1 MAALLGSY
9 SPNDVSV
16 IVNGLPLEGFADG
29 TFVNVEYMSDAAT
42 MVEGADGSPAIA
54 FKRGMRG
61 ATVTFTCLQ
70 TSLANNYLNA
80 LLQTQ
85 KFAASGANTV
95 SVTIRNNQGGELH
108 VMPRGVFSKEPTA
121 AFAVEVGSREW
132 AVIGQ
137 LQSTFAGN
145 EV

>member
-9 SPNDVSV
+9 SPNDVTV
-16 IVNGLPLEGFADG
+16 AINGVPIEGFADG
-29 TFVNVEYMSDAAT
+29 TFVNVSYNSDAAT

-61 ATVTFTCLQ
+61 GTITLTLLQ
-70 TSLANNYLNA
+70 TSMGNTILSAYLQA
-80 LLQTQ
+80 Q

-95 SVTIRNNQGGELH
+95 AVTIRNAQGGELH
-108 VMPRGVFSKEPTA
+108 AMPRAVFSKEPEAGFA
-121 AFAVEVGSREW
+121 AEISNREW
-132 AVIGQ
+132 TMIGQ
-137 LQSTFAGN
+137 LQSNFAGN

>member
-9 SPNDVSV
+9 SPNDISV
-16 IVNGLPLEGFADG
+16 IVNGLPLEGFAEG
-29 TFVNVEYMSDAAT
+29 TFVNVEYNSDAAT

-61 ATVTFTCLQ
+61 ATITFTCLQ

-80 LLQTQ
+80 LLQSQ
-85 KFAASGANTV
+85 KFSASGAATL

-108 VMPRGVFSKEPTA
+108 SMPRGVFNKEPAA
-121 AFAVEVGSREW
+121 AFAAEIGSREW
-132 AVIGQ
+132 TVIGQ
-137 LQSTFAGN
+137 LNSTFAGN

>member
-1 MAALLGSY
+1 VAALLGSY

-16 IVNGLPLEGFADG
+16 IVNGLPLEGFAEG

-80 LLQTQ
+80 LLQAQ
-85 KFAASGANTV
+85 KFAASGATTV
-95 SVTIRNNQGGELH
+95 QVTIRNAQGGELH
-108 VMPRGVFSKEPTA
+108 SMPRGVFSKEPA
-121 AFAVEVGSREW
+121 AGFAAEVGSREW
-132 AVIGQ
+132 TIIGQ
-137 LQSTFAGN
+137 LNSTFAGN

>member
-29 TFVNVEYMSDAAT
+29 TFVNVEYNSDAAT

-85 KFAASGANTV
+85 KIAASGAATSTSHANVGTPLPVAV
-95 SVTIRNNQGGELH
+95 SAAA
-108 VMPRGVFSKEPTA
+108 MPQQRPPPP
-121 AFAVEVGSREW
+121 
-132 AVIGQ
+132 
-137 LQSTFAGN
+137 
-145 EV
+145 